1 MEEFMVEQYMKLLS
15 PEEVLQN
22 NISKL
27 IDIFCLYYGEDLRS
41 FIEEKFFHSLFI
53 PYQTPDNLESLLNQI
68 AKEKSQE
75 LFEYVVQDQSI
86 LSKDDLFRSYTFHN
100 SSLFPIAVYKTFYEA
115 YQMGEDMR
123 YVSFLERGY
132 QLFHRY
138 FPSISY
144 EAFYDMVCDG
154 KLSMEVES
162 RCSDFLKEKFLYYFD
177 KSHCEKEYLKLYTQ
191 AEPLMKKVDSSVN
204 IHNFEAKL
212 QNHDFDIL
220 VNSVERF
227 ASALKNFQDFD
238 KKLVG
243 HRQYIE
249 EAEEIQK
256 DLSNKFMR
264 KFCLQFRD
272 MEPLSCQTKF
282 QDFLAGKCN
291 FSSLPS
297 SIHQLFVSFPNS
309 TSISVLTSFSKKSEA
324 LLKEN
329 ANRIDIK
336 YDRICYFKMFGF
348 DFENNYDEYINH
360 PEIQKIWPSP
370 DFVERF
376 IETRE
381 KYLHAYL
388 KEYFRKLSKNQ
399 EIRKKIDAL
408 ALLDKDDGF
417 SEDLY
422 KCGGGCC
429 ATNLINTTHGVDVFP
444 LLFLEIKSSFQN
456 LDHLLIHEL
465 NHLLETSLLSIQSD
479 EYKMIG
485 GWDYVGG
492 KIGVNSDNEDSISD
506 TRDYELLN
514 EAINELISQEI
525 CSLMEKNNL
534 FIFSSKDS
542 FSYQYETSYDNLFFL
557 VQDFFQEFKE
567 EILRSRR
574 NANIDIIF
582 QAIGKEN
589 FEQLALLCTSFYK
602 RFPGL
607 KINSILFSLSNGIID
622 EDTQF
627 FLECIDE
634 RNFILQSM
642 REHYR
647 TISFS

>member
-1 MEEFMVEQYMKLLS
+1 MVEQYMKLLS
-15 PEEVLQN
+15 AEEVLQN

-27 IDIFCLYYGEDLRS
+27 IDIFCLYYGEDSRS
-41 FIEEKFFHSLFI
+41 FIEEKFSDFLFI
-53 PYQTPDNLESLLNQI
+53 PYQTPDNLNALLNQI
-68 AKEKSQE
+68 DKEKSQE
-75 LFEYVVQDQSI
+75 LFLDVLQDQSI
-86 LSKDDLFRSYTFHN
+86 LSKDDLFRSYTFRN
-100 SSLFPIAVYKTFYEA
+100 ASTFPIAVYQTFYEA

-144 EAFYDMVCDG
+144 EAFYDMICDG

-204 IHNFEAKL
+204 IHNFEEKL

-227 ASALKNFQDFD
+227 ASALKNFHDFD
-238 KKLVG
+238 KELAQY
-243 HRQYIE
+243 RQYLE
-249 EAEEIQK
+249 DAEEIQK
-256 DLSNKFMR
+256 DLSDKFMR
-264 KFCLQFRD
+264 EFCAQFRD
-272 MEPLSCQTKF
+272 MVPSSCQAKF
-282 QDFLAGKCN
+282 QDFIDGKCN
-291 FSSLPS
+291 FFSLPS
-297 SIHQLFVSFPNS
+297 SMHMVFVSFPHS
-309 TSISVLTSFSKKSEA
+309 TSISVLASFSKKSEA

-329 ANRIDIK
+329 ANRTDIK
-336 YDRICYFKMFGF
+336 YDRIRYFKMFGF
-348 DFENNYDEYINH
+348 DFGNNYEEYVNH
-360 PEIQKIWPSP
+360 PEIQKIWPSY
-370 DFVERF
+370 DFVDQF

-388 KEYFRKLSKNQ
+388 KEYFCKLPKNQ
-399 EIRKKIDAL
+399 EIHKKIDAL

-417 SEDLY
+417 SERLY
-422 KCGGGCC
+422 KRGGGCC
-429 ATNLINTTHGVDVFP
+429 ATNLINTTHGIEAFS

-456 LDHLLIHEL
+456 LDHPLIHEL
-465 NHLLETSLLSIQSD
+465 NHLLETSLLFIQNG
-479 EYKMIG
+479 EYKMIS

-492 KIGVNSDNEDSISD
+492 KIGVNSDDEDFISASNK
-506 TRDYELLN
+506 RDYELLN

-525 CSLMEKNNL
+525 CFLMEKNDL
-534 FIFSSKDS
+534 FVFSSKNS
-542 FSYQYETSYDNLFFL
+542 FSYQRETSYDNLFFL

-567 EILRSRR
+567 EILKSRR

-582 QAIGKEN
+582 QAVGKEN

-602 RFPGL
+602 RFPGS
-607 KINSILFSLSNGIID
+607 KINSLLSSLSNGIMD

-627 FLECIDE
+627 YLECIEKRDT
-634 RNFILQSM
+634 ILQSM

-647 TISFS
+647 TMSFS